1 MWPQHAQRLVGN
13 KTAETAIC
21 ESCLNSGA
29 FPGVLGAG
37 SGQDMTHS
45 QTSDTDHKVPCECG
59 EPGPSLER
67 RQERSQLA
75 RMRDW
80 D

>member
-1 MWPQHAQRLVGN
+1 MWPQHARRLVRN
-13 KTAETAIC
+13 MTAEMAIC

-29 FPGVLGAG
+29 FTGVLEAG

-45 QTSDTDHKVPCECG
+45 QTSDTDHKVPCKFG

-75 RMRDW
+75 HMRD
-80 D
+80 